1 MNILVLGGGDS
12 PERDVSLRSAKAV
25 AKAAREAGFEVWEAD
40 PANSLSTP
48 DKIPK
53 ETIVFPILH
62 GAGGEDGTLQKEL
75 EKHSLPYL
83 GSDSGSSERCFDKW
97 HTLQELKAAGI
108 QTPKGVLVT
117 KASYPNEQ
125 LSTRPHVLKIVH
137 GGSSI
142 GTLVVRDHSQLR
154 LEQVN
159 KIFEMENQAVLE
171 ELINGIE
178 ITIPVLDQASLPP
191 IEVVPPQ
198 GGEFDYQNKYS
209 GASQEF
215 CPPPSLTEEQIK
227 SAQLL
232 AEKIHKTMNCR
243 HLSRTDTIMRPD
255 GTFVALEINTIPG
268 LTDQS
273 LFPKAASVAGL
284 SMPQLVRCFVEMVV
298 RDYHLNTSLL
308 PST

>member
-1 MNILVLGGGDS
+1 MNILVLGGGNS

-25 AKAAREAGFEVWEAD
+25 AAAARQAGFEVQEAD
-40 PANSLSTP
+40 LANGHDILNDLPKSTL
-48 DKIPK
+48 
-53 ETIVFPILH
+53 VFPILH

-75 EKHSLPYL
+75 ERRSLPYL
-83 GSDSGSSERCFDKW
+83 GSDSSSSEKCFDKW
-97 HTLQELKAAGI
+97 KTLQKLKAAGI

-117 KASYPNEQ
+117 KETYPNQQ
-125 LSTRPHVLKIVH
+125 LSAKPHVLKIVH

-142 GTLVVRDHSQLR
+142 GTLIVRDRTKLKS
-154 LEQVN
+154 EQVDE
-159 KIFEMENQAVLE
+159 IFEMENQAVLE
-171 ELINGIE
+171 ELVDGIE
-178 ITIPVLDQASLPP
+178 ITVPVLDQTALPP

-209 GASQEF
+209 GASQEL
-215 CPPPSLTEEQIK
+215 CPPPSLTKEQIK
-227 SAQLL
+227 VAQRL
-232 AEKIHKTMNCR
+232 AEKVHKTMGCR

-273 LFPKAASVAGL
+273 LFPKAAAVGGL
-284 SMPQLVRCFVEMVV
+284 SMPQLVQRFVEMIV

-308 PST
+308 E